1 MIYFCNIFN
10 VNIILSNVS
19 FIYMFYTELI
29 IIISND
35 NDKKN
40 QYIKK
45 SKEKRKQKK
54 NNDIK

>member
-54 NNDIK
+54 N